1 MKKFLMIVSVMMF
14 SMTSFAQ
21 VGKTTFGAHF
31 NYMIDSPNNA
41 GLGATMFV
49 VLVSLTISL
58 RRTVLVHGTLMQ
70 MLNIC
75 SVSLIAPL
83 SCIHWLV

>member
-41 GLGATMFV
+41 GLGA
-49 VLVSLTISL
+49 
-58 RRTVLVHGTLMQ
+58 LVHT
-70 MLNIC
+70 
-75 SVSLIAPL
+75 STT
-83 SCIHWLV
+83 

>member
-41 GLGATMFV
+41 GLGANVGYEFMNNV
-49 VLVSLTISL
+49 RGVRYPVSTGWSE
-58 RRTVLVHGTLMQ
+58 
-70 MLNIC
+70 C
-75 SVSLIAPL
+75 SWMEWRCKRFKAWPE
-83 SCIHWLV
+83 HWCWC